1 MDLFFDHEDE
11 KYMLAEAARALSKGK
26 PYNLK
31 GIGKITKD
39 AAGYH
44 FHPGSKLDKL
54 ITAAGKYSGKVIPY
68 NAETK
73 ALWAIDTIG
82 DGGLHIMDEDI
93 SVFYLGQSNRKLIII
108 DKTSVSDEY
117 DDLYDD
123 VLPDAVRFDK
133 KNVTSFNLICPSEQ
147 WAIKEMVLEKPEN
160 YKQIAE
166 AFHVSTEEFEAAMH
180 KFLASIDKELQKE
193 AVEYSEGPLFVRKIR
208 CALDLSNLLLQI
220 VVDDATT
227 GTW

>member
-11 KYMLAEAARALSKGK
+11 QYMLAEAARALSKGK

-44 FHPGSKLDKL
+44 FTPGSKLDKL

-82 DGGLHIMDEDI
+82 DGGLHIMDEDV
-93 SVFYLGQSNRKLIII
+93 SVFYLGQGNGKLIII

-123 VLPDAVRFDK
+123 VLPDAVQFDR
-133 KNVTSFNLICPSEQ
+133 KNAKPLNLLCPTEP
-147 WAIKEMVLEKPEN
+147 WAIKDMVFEKTEN
-160 YKQIAE
+160 YRQIAE

-220 VVDDATT
+220 IVDDATT